1 MSGGLGPNSVNRT
14 SDNDVRTTMTT
25 TPGQRPAISTPGS
38 TAEQKRVLA
47 ASFLGTTVEWY
58 DFFIYGSAA
67 ALVFGPQFFPSLS
80 AAAGTLAA
88 FSTFA
93 VGFIAR
99 PLGGLIAGHIGDR
112 RGRKSVLVASLLAM
126 GTATVL
132 IGLLPTYAQIGIWA
146 PIGLVVLRLV
156 QGLGVGAEWGGAVLM
171 AVEHAPP
178 RRRAFYGSFPQM
190 GVPAGIILSSVAFL
204 VLNATLST
212 EQFASWG
219 WRIPFL
225 LSAVLILIGLLVR
238 LSIHESPLFADA
250 VATRRQSRRPLVQ
263 VVMQH
268 PRALLVGTGA
278 TVAATA
284 LGYLVLVYML
294 AYGTTALKLSRSTML
309 SLTLAAAVVWLVGIA
324 ASALLA
330 DRIGRKGVFLIGA
343 ALAAVWA
350 LPFFL
355 LVDST
360 HIVAMIIAFVVAAVA
375 VAAMAG
381 PQAALIADMFP
392 VTVRYSGASIAYQA
406 GSVLG
411 GGLAPIIAT
420 ALYASTASST
430 SVALYAMATALVS
443 LVAVIFMPRDG
454 HGDARRPDTA
464 RPETH

>member
-1 MSGGLGPNSVNRT
+1 
-14 SDNDVRTTMTT
+14 MTT
-25 TPGQRPAISTPGS
+25 TPEQRPTHSAHASTP
-38 TAEQKRVLA
+38 AEQRRVLA

-58 DFFIYGSAA
+58 DFFIYGAAA

-80 AAAGTLAA
+80 ATAGTLAA

-93 VGFIAR
+93 VGFVAR
-99 PLGGLIAGHIGDR
+99 PLGGLIAGHLGDR

-126 GTATVL
+126 GAATVL
-132 IGLLPTYAQIGIWA
+132 IGLLPTYEQVGIWA

-190 GVPAGIILSSVAFL
+190 GVPAGIVLSSVAFL
-204 VLNATLST
+204 VLNAAVSPD
-212 EQFASWG
+212 QFASWG

-225 LSAVLILIGLLVR
+225 LSAVLIVIGLLVR
-238 LSIHESPLFADA
+238 LSIHESPLFAEA
-250 VATRRQSRRPLVQ
+250 AASRGRQNRRPLVQ
-263 VVMQH
+263 VVVQH
-268 PRALLVGTGA
+268 PRELLVGTGA

-294 AYGTTALKLSRSTML
+294 AYGTTALKLPRSTML
-309 SLTLAAAVVWLVGIA
+309 WLTLVAAVVWLVAIA
-324 ASALLA
+324 GSALLA
-330 DRIGRKGVFLIGA
+330 DRIGRRRVFVIGA
-343 ALAAVWA
+343 SLAAAWA
-350 LPFFL
+350 FPFFL

-360 HIVAMIIAFVVAAVA
+360 HTAAMVVAFVVAALA
-375 VAAMAG
+375 IAAMAG
-381 PQAALIADMFP
+381 PQAALIAEMFP
-392 VTVRYSGASIAYQA
+392 VAVRYSGSSIAYQA

-420 ALYASTASST
+420 ALYNSTASST

-443 LVAVIFMPRDG
+443 LVAVVFLP
-454 HGDARRPDTA
+454 AASRPDT
-464 RPETH
+464 P